1 MRFNRPPQLIRHP
14 RSATCF
20 LGIYFF
26 KFQYFAIHTI
36 NFHFKKAVKFS
47 VCPLTARCARDAEW
61 GTLRKQD
68 LYTHLHKFFFD
79 HIAFFFQKARGS
91 GYKYPSR
98 IQPDHA
104 DFPET
109 IKQYQHAPL
118 VGSCRVK
125 IAPVAGA
132 TEGVNLDGGV
142 KTPISA

>member
-1 MRFNRPPQLIRHP
+1 LYP
-14 RSATCF
+14 
-20 LGIYFF
+20 
-26 KFQYFAIHTI
+26 
-36 NFHFKKAVKFS
+36 FS
-47 VCPLTARCARDAEW
+47 QIL
-61 GTLRKQD
+61 
-68 LYTHLHKFFFD
+68 FD

-104 DFPET
+104 DSPET

-118 VGSCRVK
+118 VGCCRVK

-142 KTPISA
+142 KTPISALRRISKSLWLIPGTSHSSGFAQAPLADKPRWGDDP

>member
-1 MRFNRPPQLIRHP
+1 MVVERSPNHQGVIRPPGPFSTHCSRSPEARAIGPMRFNRPPQLIRHP

-26 KFQYFAIHTI
+26 KFQYFVIHTI

-98 IQPDHA
+98 IQPAHA
-104 DFPET
+104 DSPET
-109 IKQYQHAPL
+109 IK
-118 VGSCRVK
+118 
-125 IAPVAGA
+125 
-132 TEGVNLDGGV
+132 
-142 KTPISA
+142 